1 MPIHWPG
8 APAQDKKEMKHISER
23 CCSESPKAEA
33 CPVHWERP
41 TSSQYTGNTQPG
53 SQYTG
58 NAQLVLS
65 TLFFTGFH
73 TPALYTG
80 NTQPV
85 LSTLLFTLG
94 TPNLFSHTVLYPW
107 NTQPVLSTLLFTL
120 EMPNH
125 FSQHT
130 VVYTGN
136 TQLVLSTL
144 LSTLKT
150 PNWFSVH
157 CSLITGSA
165 VCFSAYYSL
174 YKENIQLDT
183 RSLSKRK

>member
-8 APAQDKKEMKHISER
+8 APAQDKKEMKPISER

-33 CPVHWERP
+33 CPVHWEWP
-41 TSSQYTGNTQPG
+41 TSSQYTGNTKPG

-85 LSTLLFTLG
+85 LTHCSL
-94 TPNLFSHTVLYPW
+94 P
-107 NTQPVLSTLLFTL
+107 L
-120 EMPNH
+120 EHPTS
-125 FSQHT
+125 SQYT

-136 TQLVLSTL
+136 TQLALSTL
-144 LSTLKT
+144 LSHHGK
-150 PNWFSVH
+150 
-157 CSLITGSA
+157 CSLFLSILL
-165 VCFSAYYSL
+165 SL
-174 YKENIQLDT
+174 QGKHPT
-183 RSLSKRK
+183 